1 MALLLAFGNI
11 TMPFELPTAV
21 FASTRL
27 LFPMTPRPK
36 STAGPVAYPLPLVS
50 FHRNELLLPW
60 IHMPP
65 HAAAAAPFRTETLLS
80 TLMPDEVGLM
90 RMPDMQFVVVV
101 TPCTQPLA
109 VPKNRMP
116 SPWNR
121 WTTPGPRTPTLLWPL
136 VLTPVSVPTLVPLQ
150 PVAASFGPVLV
161 KPFRFSA
168 MFGAP
173 NAIHGAPVTLQVTS
187 A

>member
-1 MALLLAFGNI
+1 
-11 TMPFELPTAV
+11 
-21 FASTRL
+21 
-27 LFPMTPRPK
+27 
-36 STAGPVAYPLPLVS
+36 
-50 FHRNELLLPW
+50 
-60 IHMPP
+60 MPP

-121 WTTPGPRTPTLLWPL
+121 WTTPGPRTPMLLWPL

-150 PVAASFGPVLV
+150 PVAASFGPVIV

-173 NAIHGAPVTLQVTS
+173 NAIHGAGDVAGDVADQTGIF
-187 A
+187 

>member
-1 MALLLAFGNI
+1 
-11 TMPFELPTAV
+11 
-21 FASTRL
+21 
-27 LFPMTPRPK
+27 
-36 STAGPVAYPLPLVS
+36 
-50 FHRNELLLPW
+50 
-60 IHMPP
+60 MPP

-121 WTTPGPRTPTLLWPL
+121 WTTPGPRTPTLLWP
-136 VLTPVSVPTLVPLQ
+136 
-150 PVAASFGPVLV
+150 
-161 KPFRFSA
+161 
-168 MFGAP
+168 FGADP
-173 NAIHGAPVTLQVTS
+173 RFRSDARPLAAGRRIVRTGNREV
-187 A
+187 